1 MLRAFVQ
8 PGTPAYQ
15 PLSSHLSANTEVK
28 FKGTLVHE
36 AQLNYFYISPGGSN
50 YGSPR
55 PAHANMNANAA
66 AGLAP
71 EHIPTPGAALSWQA
85 AIDAARQAKL
95 MGSAGNATISTV
107 SSTQRKRQQY
117 GKPKK
122 QGSTT
127 ATRPPRALL
136 CLTLKNPIRRACIS
150 IVEWKPFEI
159 IILLTIFANC
169 VALAI
174 YIPFPEDDSNATNS
188 NLERVEYLFLIIFTV
203 EAFLKVIAYGLLFHP
218 NAYLRNGWNLLDFII
233 VVVGLFSAILEQA
246 TKADGANAL
255 GGKGAGFDVKALRA
269 FRVLRPLR
277 LVSGVPSLQV
287 VLNSIIKAMVPLLH
301 IALLVLFVIIIY
313 AIIGLELFMGKMHK
327 TCYNQEGIAE
337 DDPSPCALETGHG
350 RQCQNGTV
358 CKPGWD
364 GPKHGI
370 TNFDNFAFAML
381 TVFQCI
387 TMEGWTDVLYWM
399 QDAMGYEL
407 PWVYFVSLVIFGSF
421 FVLNLVLG
429 VLSGEFSKEREKAKA
444 RGDFQKLREK
454 QQLEED
460 LKGYLDWITQA
471 EDIDPE
477 NEDEGMDEE
486 KPRNMSMPTS
496 ETESVNTE
504 NVAGGDIEG
513 ENCGA
518 RLAHRI
524 SKSKF
529 SRYWRRWN
537 RFCRRKCRAAVK
549 SNVFYWL
556 VIFLVF
562 LNTLTIAS
570 EHYNQPHWLTEVQ
583 DTANKALLA
592 LFTAE
597 MLLKMYSLG
606 LQAYFVSLFNRFDC
620 FVVCGGILETI
631 LVETKI
637 MSPLGISVLRCVRL
651 LRIFKITRYW
661 NSLSNLV
668 ASLLNS
674 VRSIASLL
682 LLLFLFIIIFS
693 LLGMQL
699 FGGKFNF
706 DEMQTRRSTFDNFP
720 QSLLTVFQ
728 ILTGEDWNSVMYDG
742 IMAYGGPSFPGMLVC
757 IYFIILF
764 ICGNY
769 ILLNVFLAIAVDN
782 LADAESLTSAQ
793 KEEEEEK
800 ERKKLA
806 RTASPEKKQELV
818 EKPAVGE
825 SKEEKIELKSI
836 TADGESPPATK
847 INMDDLQPNEN
858 EDKSPYPNPE
868 TTGEEDEEEPE
879 MPVGPRPRPLSE
891 LHLKEKAVPMPEA
904 SAFFIFSSNNRFRL
918 QCHRIVNDTI
928 FTNLI
933 LFFILLSSI
942 SLAAE
947 DPVQHTSFRNHILF
961 YFDIVFT
968 TIFTIEIALKMT
980 AYGAFLH
987 KGSFCRNYF
996 NILDLLV
1003 VSVSLISFGIQSSAI
1018 NVVKIL
1024 RVLRV
1029 LRPLRAINRAK
1040 GLKHVVQCVF
1050 VAIRTIG
1057 NIVIVTT
1064 LLQFM
1069 FACIGVQLFKGKL
1082 YTCSDSSKQTE
1093 AECKGNYITYKDGE
1107 VDHPIIQP
1115 RSWENSKFDFDNVL
1129 AAMMALFTVSTFEG
1143 WPELL
1148 YRSIDSHTEDKGPIY
1163 NYRVE
1168 ISIFFIIY
1176 IIIIAFFMMNIF
1188 VGFVIVTFQEQGEQ
1202 EYKNCELDKNQR
1214 QCVEYALKA
1223 RPLRRYIPKNQH
1235 QYKVW
1240 YVVNSTYFEYLMFV
1254 LILLNTICLA
1264 MQHYGQSCLFKIA
1277 MNILN
1282 MLFTGLFTVEM
1293 ILKLI
1298 AFKPKGY
1305 FSDPWNVFDFLIVI
1319 GSIIDVIL
1327 SETNHYFCDAWNTFD
1342 ALIVVGSIVDIAIT
1356 EVNPAEHTQCS
1367 PSMNAEENSRI
1378 SITFFRLFRVMRL
1391 VKLLSRGEGIRTLL
1405 WTFIKSFQ
1413 ALPYVALLIVM
1424 LFFIYAVIGMQV
1436 FGKIALNDTTEINRN
1451 NNFQTFPQ
1459 AVLLLFRCA
1468 TGEAWQDIMLACM
1481 PGKKCAPESEPSN
1494 STEGETPCGSSFAV
1508 FYFISFYMLCAFLI
1522 INLFVAVIMDNFD
1535 YLTRDWSILG
1545 PHHLDEFKR
1554 IWAEYDPEAKGR
1566 IKHLD
1571 VVTLLRRIQPPLGF
1585 GKLCPHRVACKRL
1598 VSMNM
1603 PLNSDGTVMFNATLF
1618 ALVRTALRIKTEGNL
1633 EQANEELRA
1642 IIKKIWKR
1650 TSMKLL
1656 DQVVPPAGDDEVTV
1670 GKFYATFLIQ
1680 EYFRKF
1686 KKRKEQGLVG
1696 KPSQRNALSLQA
1708 GLRTLHDIGP
1718 EIRRAISGDL
1728 TAEEELDKAMK
1739 EAVSAASED
1748 DIFRRAGGLF
1758 GNHVSYYQSD
1768 GRSAFPQTFTTQ
1780 RPLHI
1785 NKAGSSQGD
1794 TESPSHEKLV
1804 DSTFTPSSYS
1814 STGSN
1819 ANINNAN
1826 NTALGRLPRP
1836 AGYPSTVSTVEG
1848 HGPPLSPA
1856 IRVQE
1861 VAWKLSSNR
1870 ARHVLVCEDLELRRD
1885 SGSAG
1890 TQAHCL
1896 LLRRANPS
1904 RCHSRESQAAMA
1916 GQEETSQDETCE
1928 VKMNHDTEA
1937 CSEPSLLSTEML
1949 SYQDDENRQLTLP
1962 EEDKRD
1968 IRQSPKRGFLRSASL
1983 GRRASFHLECLKRQ
1997 KDRGGDIS
2005 QKTVLP
2011 LHLVHHQ
2018 ALAVAGL
2025 SPLLQRSHSPASFP
2039 RPFATPPATPGSRG
2053 WPPQPVPTL
2062 RLEGVESS
2070 EKLNSSFPS
2079 IHCGSWAE
2087 TTPGG
2092 GGSSAARR
2100 ARPVSL
2106 MVPSQAGA
2114 PGRQFHGSASS
2125 LVEAV
2130 LISEGLGQFAQ
2141 DPKFIEVTTQELADA
2156 CDMTIEEM
2164 ESAADNILSGGAP
2177 QSPNGALL
2185 PFVNCRDAG
2194 QDRAGGEE
2202 DAGCVRARGRL
2213 SEEELQDSRVYVS
2226 SL

>member
-1 MLRAFVQ
+1 MVNE
-8 PGTPAYQ
+8 
-15 PLSSHLSANTEVK
+15 NTRM
-28 FKGTLVHE
+28 
-36 AQLNYFYISPGGSN
+36 YIPEENHQGSN

-327 TCYNQEGIAE
+327 TCYNQEGIADVPAE

-358 CKPGWD
+358 CRPGWD

-806 RTASPEKKQELV
+806 RTASPEKKQEVV
-818 EKPAVGE
+818 EKPAVEE

-836 TADGESPPATK
+836 TADGESPPTTK

-868 TTGEEDEEEPE
+868 TTGEDDEEEPE

-947 DPVQHTSFRNHILF
+947 DPVQHTSFRNHILGNAD
-961 YFDIVFT
+961 YVFT
-968 TIFTIEIALKMT
+968 SIFTLEIILKMT

-1298 AFKPKGY
+1298 AFKPK
-1305 FSDPWNVFDFLIVI
+1305 
-1319 GSIIDVIL
+1319 
-1327 SETNHYFCDAWNTFD
+1327 HYFCDAWNTFD

-1836 AGYPSTVSTVEG
+1836 TGHPSTVSTVEG

-1861 VAWKLSSNR
+1861 VAWKLSS
-1870 ARHVLVCEDLELRRD
+1870 
-1885 SGSAG
+1885 
-1890 TQAHCL
+1890 Q
-1896 LLRRANPS
+1896 
-1904 RCHSRESQAAMA
+1904 RCHSRESQTAVV
-1916 GQEETSQDETCE
+1916 GQEETSQDETYE
-1928 VKMNHDTEA
+1928 VKMNDDTEA

-1968 IRQSPKRGFLRSASL
+1968 IRQSPKRGFLRTASL

-1997 KDRGGDIS
+1997 KDRAGDIS

-2053 WPPQPVPTL
+2053 WPPQPIPTL
-2062 RLEGVESS
+2062 RLEGAESI

-2087 TTPGG
+2087 TTPCG

-2106 MVPSQAGA
+2106 TVPSQAGA

-2194 QDRAGGEE
+2194 QDLAGGEE
-2202 DAGCVRARGRL
+2202 DAGCVLARGRL

>member
-15 PLSSHLSANTEVK
+15 PLPSHLSANTEVK

-327 TCYNQEGIAE
+327 TCYNQEGIADVPAE

-486 KPRNMSMPTS
+486 KPRNRGTPAGMLDQKKGKFAWFSHSTETHVSMPTS

-570 EHYNQPHWLTEVQ
+570 EHYNQPNWLTEVQ

-1327 SETNHYFCDAWNTFD
+1327 SETN
-1342 ALIVVGSIVDIAIT
+1342 
-1356 EVNPAEHTQCS
+1356 PAEHTQCS

-1870 ARHVLVCEDLELRRD
+1870 
-1885 SGSAG
+1885 
-1890 TQAHCL
+1890 
-1896 LLRRANPS
+1896 
-1904 RCHSRESQAAMA
+1904 CHSRESQAAMA
-1916 GQEETSQDETCE
+1916 GQEETSQDETYE

-2100 ARPVSL
+2100 VRPVSL

-2202 DAGCVRARGRL
+2202 DAGCVRARGRP

>member
-1 MLRAFVQ
+1 MVNE
-8 PGTPAYQ
+8 
-15 PLSSHLSANTEVK
+15 NTRM
-28 FKGTLVHE
+28 
-36 AQLNYFYISPGGSN
+36 YIPEENHQGSN

-327 TCYNQEGIAE
+327 TCYNQEGIADVPAE

-387 TMEGWTDVLYWM
+387 TMEGWTDVLYWVN
-399 QDAMGYEL
+399 DAVGRDW
-407 PWVYFVSLVIFGSF
+407 PWIYFVTLIIIGSF

-570 EHYNQPHWLTEVQ
+570 EHYNQPNWLTEVQ

-947 DPVQHTSFRNHILF
+947 DPVQHTSFRNHILGNAD
-961 YFDIVFT
+961 YVFT
-968 TIFTIEIALKMT
+968 SIFTLEIILKMT

-1870 ARHVLVCEDLELRRD
+1870 ERHVPMCEDLELRRD

-1896 LLRRANPS
+1896 LLRKANPS

-1916 GQEETSQDETCE
+1916 GQEETSQDETYE

-2100 ARPVSL
+2100 VRPVSL

-2202 DAGCVRARGRL
+2202 DAGCVRARGRP

>member
-1 MLRAFVQ
+1 MVNE
-8 PGTPAYQ
+8 
-15 PLSSHLSANTEVK
+15 NTRM
-28 FKGTLVHE
+28 
-36 AQLNYFYISPGGSN
+36 YIPEENHQGSN

-327 TCYNQEGIAE
+327 TCYNQEGIADVPAE

-847 INMDDLQPNEN
+847 INMDDLQPSEN

-947 DPVQHTSFRNHILF
+947 DPVQHTSFRNHILGNAD
-961 YFDIVFT
+961 YVFT
-968 TIFTIEIALKMT
+968 SIFTLEIILKMT

-1298 AFKPKGY
+1298 AFKPK
-1305 FSDPWNVFDFLIVI
+1305 
-1319 GSIIDVIL
+1319 
-1327 SETNHYFCDAWNTFD
+1327 HYFCDAWNTFD

-1356 EVNPAEHTQCS
+1356 EPAEHTQCS

-1870 ARHVLVCEDLELRRD
+1870 
-1885 SGSAG
+1885 
-1890 TQAHCL
+1890 
-1896 LLRRANPS
+1896 
-1904 RCHSRESQAAMA
+1904 CHSRESQAAMA
-1916 GQEETSQDETCE
+1916 GQEETSQDETYE

-2053 WPPQPVPTL
+2053 WPPQLVPTL